1 MDEAMREY
9 AGPSP
14 MQRRFVRLAPL
25 LLLLV
30 PAGTMLFSV
39 SHTGRMWFASL
50 AGRSEARS
58 LLPGMTIE
66 PAPWEPGRLVV
77 TSIRSGSEAELK
89 GIPVGDSVLDLNGRP
104 IFTLEQAHRY
114 LQQGTVVRLSV
125 SHQGRPRTIVLGR
138 EGA

>member
-1 MDEAMREY
+1 MRDEY

-14 MQRRFVRLAPL
+14 MQRRLVRLAPL

-30 PAGTMLFSV
+30 PAATMLFSV
-39 SHTGRMWFASL
+39 SHTGRTWFASF
-50 AGRSEARS
+50 AGRFEARP

-66 PAPWEPGRLVV
+66 SAPWEPDRLVV

-89 GIPVGDSVLDLNGRP
+89 GITVGDTVLDMNGRP
-104 IFTLEQAHRY
+104 IFTLDQAARY

-125 SHQGRPRTIVLGR
+125 SHQGRPRTILLGR
-138 EGA
+138 KGA